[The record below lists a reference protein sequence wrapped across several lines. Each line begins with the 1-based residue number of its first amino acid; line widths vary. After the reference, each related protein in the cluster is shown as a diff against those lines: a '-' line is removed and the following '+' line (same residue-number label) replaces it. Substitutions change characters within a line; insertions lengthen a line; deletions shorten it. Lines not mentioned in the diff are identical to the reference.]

1 VLQVLVLQ
9 TQRLGGCEVARVVV
23 DLLLVGVV
31 LLELFGR
38 HVLCGSRVVP
48 GVGVGHLAMVREQLL
63 EVLGAE
69 DRDLGKQ
76 QLTLHQWRGGV
87 IQHSPDGHEV
97 LELAAGLLDNAILPL
112 QDNGHAR
119 EVGDLGGADDQRV
132 DVEAARGQDPGHARQ
147 HARLVLHEAVQD
159 VAVARRLRGQRG
171 FVQDARDGGGGRHA
185 GARCGGGQRLDA
197 AVQRLVGDGG
207 GRG

>member
-38 HVLCGSRVVP
+38 HVLRGSRVVP
-48 GVGVGHLAMVREQLL
+48 GVGVGHLAVVREQLL

-87 IQHSPDGHEV
+87 I
-97 LELAAGLLDNAILPL
+97 
-112 QDNGHAR
+112 
-119 EVGDLGGADDQRV
+119 
-132 DVEAARGQDPGHARQ
+132 
-147 HARLVLHEAVQD
+147 
-159 VAVARRLRGQRG
+159 
-171 FVQDARDGGGGRHA
+171 
-185 GARCGGGQRLDA
+185 
-197 AVQRLVGDGG
+197 
-207 GRG
+207 